1 MWPSPPTP
9 TAERES
15 SYAAPIPTGCDR
27 RGSDPVGNSALLTSI
42 CLIRGNLPAGTFRAM
57 TDGWQVAEATGVV
70 VGALG
75 TAVTAGISLYL
86 IGLERKDRFRD
97 ARDRKEAQGRRSSL
111 DFQPLVAADP
121 PRTADSRQAY
131 GGSDPPGGAMYIPS
145 GSRGAHRHMV
155 RRRPSFQPAGPCR
168 HAP

>member
-1 MWPSPPTP
+1 MWPSPRTP

-57 TDGWQVAEATGVV
+57 TDGWQVAEAIRVV

-75 TAVTAGISLYL
+75 TAATAGISLYL
-86 IGLERKDRFRD
+86 IGLERKDRRRD
-97 ARDRKEAQGRRSSL
+97 ARERKEAQAAAT
-111 DFQPLVAADP
+111 PLTFNLSVAADP

-131 GGSDPPGGAMYIPS
+131 GGSDAAGGARYILT
-145 GSRGAHRHMV
+145 GSRGAHQHMV